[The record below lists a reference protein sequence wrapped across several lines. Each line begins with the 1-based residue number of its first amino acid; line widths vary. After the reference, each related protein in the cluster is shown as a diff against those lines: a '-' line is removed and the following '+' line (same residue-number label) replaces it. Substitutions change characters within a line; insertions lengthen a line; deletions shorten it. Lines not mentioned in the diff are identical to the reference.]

1 VVVATPSV
9 LEADMNNPAML
20 AVALG
25 SSVAGALLAALALLV
40 ILPAAA
46 NDSMHPAHDH
56 QAEGIPIRGRTS
68 ESPPSNFYSEM
79 ATINA
84 RMHESMAI
92 APRGNI
98 DQDFIGMMIPHHQGA
113 IDMALVLLKY
123 GHDKRLRRVAQS
135 IIVEQG
141 QEITYLRTLRRPPA
155 AGPSTIHRAAEQ

>member
-1 VVVATPSV
+1 VVAATPSV
-9 LEADMNNPAML
+9 PEADMNNPAML

-40 ILPAAA
+40 IFPAAA
-46 NDSMHPAHDH
+46 NDSMHSAHDH
-56 QAEGIPIRGRTS
+56 QANAIRIRGS
-68 ESPPSNFYSEM
+68 ASNSSPSDFYSEM
-79 ATINA
+79 ATVNS
-84 RMHESMAI
+84 RMHERMAI